1 MQKCRQNFMS
11 RVSRVYF
18 PVNKVYTKVNRA
30 NAQSRQS
37 GILFAQANG
46 KLCFVQQILD
56 LQHKT
61 TCPHALKAGG
71 RNALRSRAF
80 QNEIYQ
86 L

>member
-1 MQKCRQNFMS
+1 MQKCRHHFMS
-11 RVSRVYF
+11 KASRVYF
-18 PVNKVYTKVNRA
+18 PVNKVYSKVNRA
-30 NAQSRQS
+30 NTQSRQS

-71 RNALRSRAF
+71 RNALRSRRF
-80 QNEIYQ
+80 SMKFYN